1 MRLFRGNLHCNER
14 QMNAVRTEFQIM
26 DRGPFVPKAEQKPAV
41 GDVVR
46 GAEKESDSLTLKKLQ
61 KSLTFALPQ
70 WSIFGSP
77 SLLPLEY

>member
-1 MRLFRGNLHCNER
+1 MRLFRGNLHCKER

-46 GAEKESDSLTLKKLQ
+46 GAEKESDSLTLSAEEIQ
-61 KSLTFALPQ
+61 HPFFPSGQAAA
-70 WSIFGSP
+70 SP
-77 SLLPLEY
+77 